1 MALTYVTGHDLSLT
15 IDGDSYDDVAAS
27 VTLAVEPNQQVLEVL
42 SGRAYKTI
50 DYTATLSVE
59 LYQDWGS
66 TSPAS
71 VCEALFDAA
80 GAAGDTPIAFS
91 FSAGGS
97 DFTGNIF
104 PNFPEAG
111 GAATDALT
119 VTVEFVVENGSV
131 SRS

>member
-66 TSPAS
+66 SSPAS

-80 GAAGDTPIAFS
+80 GAAGDTPIGFS
-91 FSAGGS
+91 FTAGGS
-97 DFTGNIF
+97 VFTGDIF
-104 PNFPEAG
+104 PVFPEAG

-119 VTVEFVVENGSV
+119 VTVEFVVVDGAV
-131 SRS
+131 SRA